1 MEHLIMPAKPN
12 TPAGLT
18 AGLVARK
25 GQAAPTSP
33 HVAAQAAS
41 HKPVGKGERLV
52 YYKALTLKLDK
63 ARYQALKQLG
73 LQEDKSSQELLTEAV
88 DALLHGQVSGAR

>member
-1 MEHLIMPAKPN
+1 MEHSNMPAK
-12 TPAGLT
+12 PAGLT

-25 GQAAPTSP
+25 GQAKPASHAAAP
-33 HVAAQAAS
+33 AAN
-41 HKPVGKGERLV
+41 HKPVGKGERMV

-88 DALLHGQVSGAR
+88 DALLASQRERTAY

>member
-12 TPAGLT
+12 KPTGPAGLT

-25 GQAAPTSP
+25 GQAAP
-33 HVAAQAAS
+33 AAQAAVLAVS
-41 HKPVGKGERLV
+41 QKPVGKDAGQV

-63 ARYQALKQLG
+63 RRYQALKQLG
-73 LQEDKSSQELLTEAV
+73 LLEDKSSQELLTEAL
-88 DALLHGQVSGAR
+88 DGLLSARSE

>member
-1 MEHLIMPAKPN
+1 MEQPIMPAKPSKA
-12 TPAGLT
+12 AGLT
-18 AGLVARK
+18 AGLVTRK
-25 GQAAPTSP
+25 GKAAPVS
-33 HVAAQAAS
+33 HVAA
-41 HKPVGKGERLV
+41 PVAGQKHTGKGGASA

-88 DALLHGQVSGAR
+88 DALLQRQPAGTS